1 MNEAHAELVETE
13 VATDPFE
20 QFGRWFSL
28 AQGAGLQE
36 PHAMALATVDPE
48 GQPSVRTVLLR
59 GFDARGF
66 VFYTNYESRKGHDLA
81 GNARAALLF
90 YWDLLHRQVRVE
102 GTVAKLAQSESD
114 AYFASRPRGHRL
126 SAWVSEQSR
135 VIPGREGLEQQMQAL
150 ESRFPDEVPRPPH
163 WGGYCVGAE
172 RFEFWQ
178 GRANRLHDRLA
189 YRRHGDLWLIE
200 RLAP

>member
-1 MNEAHAELVETE
+1 MNEAQAELVETQ

-28 AQGAGLQE
+28 AQNAGLQE
-36 PHAMALATVDPE
+36 PHAMALATVDAQ
-48 GQPSVRTVLLR
+48 GQPSLRTVLLR
-59 GFDARGF
+59 GFDAHGF
-66 VFYTNYESRKGHDLA
+66 VFYTNYESRKGRELA
-81 GNARAALLF
+81 HNAHAALLF
-90 YWDLLHRQVRVE
+90 YWDVLHRQVRVE
-102 GTVAKLAQSESD
+102 GIVDKLSQSESD
-114 AYFASRPRGHRL
+114 AYVASRPRGHRL

-135 VIPGREGLEQQMQAL
+135 VIPGREGLEEQMRAL
-150 ESRFPDEVPRPPH
+150 ETRFEGEVPRPPH
-163 WGGYCVGAE
+163 WGGYRVAAE

>member
-1 MNEAHAELVETE
+1 VSDAQAELVETH

-28 AQGAGLQE
+28 ARNAGLQE
-36 PHAMALATVDPE
+36 PHAMALATVDAQ
-48 GQPSVRTVLLR
+48 GRPSLRTVLLR
-59 GFDARGF
+59 GWDSRGF
-66 VFYTNYESRKGHDLA
+66 VFYTNYESRKGRDLA
-81 GNARAALLF
+81 SNSRAALLF
-90 YWDLLHRQVRVE
+90 YWDVLHRQVRVE
-102 GTVAKLAQSESD
+102 GVVAKISHAESD
-114 AYFASRPRGHRL
+114 AYFASRPRSHRL

-135 VIPGREGLEQQMQAL
+135 VIPGREGLEEQARAL
-150 ESRFPDEVPRPPH
+150 ETRFPDEVPRPPH
-163 WGGYCVGAE
+163 WGGYRVAAE